1 MLSID
6 FIKEW
11 CINKIEYL
19 KNQALK
25 ERTSCDGI
33 VIIAVSGSI
42 ILFGGLIKLIAWLAL
57 AYGVYTLVKEEGFNP
72 LDY

>member
-19 KNQALK
+19 KSQALK
-25 ERTSCDGI
+25 ERTSWD
-33 VIIAVSGSI
+33 V
-42 ILFGGLIKLIAWLAL
+42 
-57 AYGVYTLVKEEGFNP
+57 
-72 LDY
+72 

>member
-19 KNQALK
+19 KSQALK
-25 ERTSCDGI
+25 ERVEMSQ
-33 VIIAVSGSI
+33 
-42 ILFGGLIKLIAWLAL
+42 
-57 AYGVYTLVKEEGFNP
+57 N
-72 LDY
+72 

>member
-1 MLSID
+1 MLNID

-19 KNQALK
+19 KGHALK
-25 ERTSCDGI
+25 ERTSWDGI
-33 VIIAVSGSI
+33 VIIIVSGSI

-57 AYGVYTLVKEEGFNP
+57 AYGIYTLVKEEI
-72 LDY
+72 Y